1 MSPLWRDRFCV
12 SLAPGR
18 VALLRFARGW
28 EPKLV
33 RSDVL
38 SDDFGADDLSGMA
51 PIKLLATMLAQE
63 KPGFADA
70 NVVLSNHFVRYMVLP
85 WSAEAVDDRDW
96 QALAQHQFRVVY
108 GDAALEWV
116 TAVQWQGPGRPVL
129 ACASPRVLIDGL
141 KETLRAA
148 RLRLGSLSPYF
159 VAAFNFCRPRLPQ
172 DGFWFG
178 VVEPGRF
185 SFGGVESGGWAS
197 IASRRV
203 GTDGAPRLTQTLE
216 QEVLGGDSATE
227 RGPAFIFSPEQPIAA
242 EENDETWSLEFLSL
256 GDRVPVLADG
266 RLAAALTALA

>member
-28 EPKLV
+28 KPKLV

-38 SDDFGADDLSGMA
+38 SDDFGADDLSGIA
-51 PIKLLATMLAQE
+51 AIKLLATMLAQE

-85 WSAEAVDDRDW
+85 WSAEAVRRSR
-96 QALAQHQFRVVY
+96 LASAGAAPVSGCLRRCRPRM
-108 GDAALEWV
+108 GDGR
-116 TAVQWQGPGRPVL
+116 AVAGAGRPVL